1 MVPAADTGDDRPD
14 LSGEPSDLN
23 LDEGSKRPTAF
34 ARDDPTAGAAFWL
47 SVLPRWILCIAR

>member
-1 MVPAADTGDDRPD
+1 MPAADTGDDRPD